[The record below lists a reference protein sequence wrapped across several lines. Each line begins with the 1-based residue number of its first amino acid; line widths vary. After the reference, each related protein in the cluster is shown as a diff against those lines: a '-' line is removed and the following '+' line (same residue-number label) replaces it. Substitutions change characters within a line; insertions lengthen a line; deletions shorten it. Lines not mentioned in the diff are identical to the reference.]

1 MDLDN
6 YLLKNSKENEIS
18 SIIKSLANAAIKI
31 STSIRNI
38 KAEKIDSNNDKKIN
52 SDGDIQKPLDII
64 SDEILISF
72 LKKSP
77 AAGYASEEQEGH
89 IDFKN
94 NNNFIVFADPLD
106 GSSNIDVNVSIGTIF
121 SIMSKNNLPLEKAF
135 IQNGSHQKSSGF
147 FVYGPQTTLFMTVGV
162 GTSLFALDE
171 VLGKFILIKDNINI
185 PETTTEFA
193 INAAY
198 RRFWDSA
205 TLQYINDCQNGES
218 GPRKKNFGMR
228 WVGSL
233 VADASR
239 IFNRGGIFLYPSDMR
254 EKYKNGRLRLTYEAN
269 PIAFLVEQAN
279 GEATDGHKNIL
290 NLEVKELHQRS
301 PLIFGSKEEVLEYK
315 KTYSIL

>member
-94 NNNFIVFADPLD
+94 NNNFIVLADPLD
-106 GSSNIDVNVSIGTIF
+106 GSSNINVNVSIGTIF

-171 VLGKFILIKDNINI
+171 TLGKFILIKDNINI

-290 NLEVKELHQRS
+290 DLEVNELHQRS

-315 KTYSIL
+315 KTYSSL

>member
-6 YLLKNSKENEIS
+6 YLLKKSTEEEIS
-18 SIIKSLANAAIKI
+18 SIVKSLADAAIKI
-31 STSIRNI
+31 SIIIRSI
-38 KAEKIDSNNDKKIN
+38 KTQGDVSK
-52 SDGDIQKPLDII
+52 SDTKTNFAGDIQKPLDII
-64 SDEILISF
+64 SDEIILSF

-94 NNNFIVFADPLD
+94 NNDFIVFADPLD

-135 IQNGSHQKSSGF
+135 MQNGSNQKSSGF
-147 FVYGPQTTLFMTVGV
+147 FVYGPQTTLLITVGV

-171 VLGKFILIKDNINI
+171 LQGKFILIRDNIVI
-185 PETTTEFA
+185 PETTNEFA

-198 RRFWDSA
+198 QRYWDSA
-205 TLQYINDCQNGES
+205 TLTYITECQDGES

-239 IFNRGGIFLYPSDMR
+239 IFNRGGIFLYPSDIR

-279 GEATDGHKNIL
+279 GVATDGHKNIL
-290 NLEVKELHQRS
+290 NLEVNELHQRS

-315 KTYSIL
+315 KSYSRL

>member
-94 NNNFIVFADPLD
+94 NNNFIVLADPLD

-171 VLGKFILIKDNINI
+171 IRGKFILIKDNINI

-279 GEATDGHKNIL
+279 GEATDGHNNIL

>member
-94 NNNFIVFADPLD
+94 NNNFIVLADPLD

-171 VLGKFILIKDNINI
+171 ILGKFILIKDNINI

-290 NLEVKELHQRS
+290 NLEVNELHQRS

-315 KTYSIL
+315 KTYSSL

>member
-6 YLLKNSKENEIS
+6 YLLKNSKEEEIS
-18 SIIKSLANAAIKI
+18 SIIKSLANAAIRI
-31 STSIRNI
+31 STTIRTIKPQKSIL
-38 KAEKIDSNNDKKIN
+38 NNDTKLN

-72 LKKSP
+72 LEKSP
-77 AAGYASEEQEGH
+77 AAGYASEEQEGY

-147 FVYGPQTTLFMTVGV
+147 FVYGPQTTLFITLGI
-162 GTSLFALDE
+162 GTTLFALDE
-171 VLGKFILIKDNINI
+171 KQDKFVLIKDNINI
-185 PETTTEFA
+185 PEITNEFS
-193 INAAY
+193 INASY

-205 TLQYINDCQNGES
+205 TLQYINECQKGES
-218 GPRKKNFGMR
+218 GSRNKNFGMR

-279 GEATDGHKNIL
+279 GKATDGHKNIL
-290 NLEVKELHQRS
+290 NLEVNELHQRS

-315 KTYSIL
+315 KSYSTL

>member
-6 YLLKNSKENEIS
+6 YLLNNSKENEIS

-94 NNNFIVFADPLD
+94 NNNFIVLADPLD

-147 FVYGPQTTLFMTVGV
+147 FVYGPQTTLFITVGV

-185 PETTTEFA
+185 PETTNEFA

-279 GEATDGHKNIL
+279 GEATDGHNNIL

-301 PLIFGSKEEVLEYK
+301 PLIFGSKDEVLEYK

>member
-94 NNNFIVFADPLD
+94 NNNFIVLADPLD

-290 NLEVKELHQRS
+290 NLEVNELHQRS

-315 KTYSIL
+315 KTYSSL

>member
-31 STSIRNI
+31 STRIRNI

-94 NNNFIVFADPLD
+94 NNNFIVLADPLD

-121 SIMSKNNLPLEKAF
+121 SIMSKNKLPLEKAF
-135 IQNGSHQKSSGF
+135 IQNGNNQKSSGF
-147 FVYGPQTTLFMTVGV
+147 FVYGPQTTLFITVGV

-171 VLGKFILIKDNINI
+171 IQGKFILIKDNITI

-198 RRFWDSA
+198 KRFWDST
-205 TLQYINDCQNGES
+205 TLKYITECQNGES
-218 GPRKKNFGMR
+218 GSRNKNFGMR

-239 IFNRGGIFLYPSDMR
+239 IFNRGGIFLYPSDIR

-301 PLIFGSKEEVLEYK
+301 PLIFGSKEK
-315 KTYSIL
+315 F

>member
-1 MDLDN
+1 MDLEN
-6 YLLKNSKENEIS
+6 YLLKNSKEEEIS
-18 SIIKSLANAAIKI
+18 LIVKSLGDAAIKI
-31 STSIRNI
+31 SNTIRSIKPQESI
-38 KAEKIDSNNDKKIN
+38 SNNDRKLN

-72 LKKSP
+72 LEKSP

-290 NLEVKELHQRS
+290 NLEVNELHQRS

-315 KTYSIL
+315 KSYSSL

>member
-94 NNNFIVFADPLD
+94 NNNFIVLADPLD

-198 RRFWDSA
+198 KRFWDSA

-290 NLEVKELHQRS
+290 NLEVNELHQRS

>member
-38 KAEKIDSNNDKKIN
+38 KVEKIDSNNDKKIN

-94 NNNFIVFADPLD
+94 NNNFIVLADPLD

-290 NLEVKELHQRS
+290 NLEVNDLHQRS

>member
-94 NNNFIVFADPLD
+94 NNNFIVLADPLD

-290 NLEVKELHQRS
+290 NLEVNKLHQRS

>member
-77 AAGYASEEQEGH
+77 AAGYASEEQEGY

-171 VLGKFILIKDNINI
+171 IIGKFILIKDNINI

-254 EKYKNGRLRLTYEAN
+254 ENYKNGRLRLTYEAN

-279 GEATDGHKNIL
+279 GKATDGHKNIL
-290 NLEVKELHQRS
+290 NLEVNELHQRS

-315 KTYSIL
+315 KSYTSL

>member
-38 KAEKIDSNNDKKIN
+38 KAEKIGSNNDKKIN

-77 AAGYASEEQEGH
+77 AAGYASEEQEGY

-171 VLGKFILIKDNINI
+171 IIGKFILIKDNINI

-218 GPRKKNFGMR
+218 GPKKKNFGMR

-290 NLEVKELHQRS
+290 NLEVNDLHQRS

-315 KTYSIL
+315 KSYMSL

>member
-64 SDEILISF
+64 SDEIIISF

-94 NNNFIVFADPLD
+94 NNNFIVLADPLD

>member
-171 VLGKFILIKDNINI
+171 ILGKFILIKDNINI

-290 NLEVKELHQRS
+290 NLEVNELHQRS

>member
-171 VLGKFILIKDNINI
+171 ILGKFILIKDNINI

-279 GEATDGHKNIL
+279 GKATDGHKNIL
-290 NLEVKELHQRS
+290 NLEVNELHQRS

-315 KTYSIL
+315 KSYMSL

>member
-6 YLLKNSKENEIS
+6 YLLNNSKENEIS

-94 NNNFIVFADPLD
+94 NNNFIVLADPLD

-171 VLGKFILIKDNINI
+171 IIGKFILIKDNINI

-290 NLEVKELHQRS
+290 NLEVNELHQRS

>member
-31 STSIRNI
+31 STDIRNI

-64 SDEILISF
+64 SDEILISS

-77 AAGYASEEQEGH
+77 AAGYASEEQKGH

-171 VLGKFILIKDNINI
+171 ILGKFILIKDKINI
-185 PETTTEFA
+185 PEKTTEFA

-198 RRFWDSA
+198 RRFWNSA

-269 PIAFLVEQAN
+269 PIAYLVEQAN

-290 NLEVKELHQRS
+290 NLEVNELHQRT
-301 PLIFGSKEEVLEYK
+301 PLIFGSREEVLEYK
-315 KTYSIL
+315 KTYSSS

>member
-77 AAGYASEEQEGH
+77 AAGYASEEQEGY

-171 VLGKFILIKDNINI
+171 IIGKFILIKDNINI

-218 GPRKKNFGMR
+218 GPRKKDFGMR

-290 NLEVKELHQRS
+290 NLEVNELHQRS

-315 KTYSIL
+315 KSYTSL

>member
-18 SIIKSLANAAIKI
+18 SIIKSLADAAIKI

-38 KAEKIDSNNDKKIN
+38 KAKKIDSNNDKKIN
-52 SDGDIQKPLDII
+52 SDGDIKKPLDII

-89 IDFKN
+89 INFKN

-135 IQNGSHQKSSGF
+135 FQNGSHQKSSGF

-171 VLGKFILIKDNINI
+171 IIGKFILIKDNIKI

-205 TLQYINDCQNGES
+205 TLQYINDCQNGEN

-239 IFNRGGIFLYPSDMR
+239 IFHRGGIFLYPSDSR

-279 GEATDGHKNIL
+279 GEATNGHKNIL
-290 NLEVKELHQRS
+290 NLEVNELHQRS

-315 KTYSIL
+315 KTYSSL

>member
-18 SIIKSLANAAIKI
+18 SIIKSLANDAIKI

-94 NNNFIVFADPLD
+94 NNNFIVLADPLD

-171 VLGKFILIKDNINI
+171 TLGKFILIKDNINI

-279 GEATDGHKNIL
+279 GAATDGHKNIL
-290 NLEVKELHQRS
+290 NLEVNELHQRS

-315 KTYSIL
+315 KSYSSL

>member
-94 NNNFIVFADPLD
+94 NNNFIVLADPLD

-279 GEATDGHKNIL
+279 GEATDGHNNIL
-290 NLEVKELHQRS
+290 NLEVNELHQRS

>member
-18 SIIKSLANAAIKI
+18 SIVKSLANAAIKI

-64 SDEILISF
+64 SDEILINF

-77 AAGYASEEQEGH
+77 AAGYASEEQEGY

-171 VLGKFILIKDNINI
+171 IIGKFILIKDNINI

-254 EKYKNGRLRLTYEAN
+254 ENYKNGRLRLTYEAN

-279 GEATDGHKNIL
+279 GKATDGHKNIL
-290 NLEVKELHQRS
+290 NLEVNELHQRS

-315 KTYSIL
+315 KSYMSL

>member
-6 YLLKNSKENEIS
+6 YLLKNSKEDEIS
-18 SIIKSLANAAIKI
+18 EIIKSLANAAIKI
-31 STSIRNI
+31 STSVRNI

-64 SDEILISF
+64 SDEIIISF

-171 VLGKFILIKDNINI
+171 MLGKFILIKDNINI

-198 RRFWDSA
+198 RRFWDST
-205 TLQYINDCQNGES
+205 TLQYINDCQNGET

-239 IFNRGGIFLYPSDMR
+239 IFNRGGIFLYPSDKR

-290 NLEVKELHQRS
+290 NLEVNELHQRS

-315 KTYSIL
+315 KKYSSF

>member
-6 YLLKNSKENEIS
+6 YLLNNSKENEIS

-94 NNNFIVFADPLD
+94 NNNFIVLADPLD

-198 RRFWDSA
+198 KRFWDSA

-279 GEATDGHKNIL
+279 GEATDGHNNIL

>member
-94 NNNFIVFADPLD
+94 NNNFIVLADPLD

-198 RRFWDSA
+198 KRFWDSA

-290 NLEVKELHQRS
+290 NLEVNDLHQRS

>member
-72 LKKSP
+72 LEKSP
-77 AAGYASEEQEGH
+77 AAGYASEEQEGC

-94 NNNFIVFADPLD
+94 DNNFIVFADPLD
-106 GSSNIDVNVSIGTIF
+106 GSSNIDVNVSIGSIF

-171 VLGKFILIKDNINI
+171 IIGKFILIKDNINI

-218 GPRKKNFGMR
+218 GPKKKNFGMR

-279 GEATDGHKNIL
+279 GKATDGHKNIL
-290 NLEVKELHQRS
+290 NLEVNELHQRS

-315 KTYSIL
+315 KLYTI

>member
-1 MDLDN
+1 MDLES
-6 YLLKNSKENEIS
+6 YLLKNCEEDEIS
-18 SIIKSLANAAIKI
+18 SIVKSLADASIKI
-31 STSIRNI
+31 SNTIRSIKLQESISSN
-38 KAEKIDSNNDKKIN
+38 DSKLN

-72 LKKSP
+72 LKNSP
-77 AAGYASEEQEGH
+77 AAGYASEEQEGCV
-89 IDFKN
+89 DFKN

-121 SIMSKNNLPLEKAF
+121 SVMSKNNLPLEKAF

-147 FVYGPQTTLFMTVGV
+147 FVYGPQTTLFITVGV
-162 GTSLFALDE
+162 GTSLFTLDE
-171 VLGKFILIKDNINI
+171 IKGKFILLKDNINI

-205 TLQYINDCQNGES
+205 TLKYITECQNGES
-218 GPRKKNFGMR
+218 GSRKKNFGMR

-239 IFNRGGIFLYPSDMR
+239 IFNRGGIFLYPSDNR

-269 PIAFLVEQAN
+269 PIAYLVEQAN

-315 KTYSIL
+315 KTYSSF

>member
-1 MDLDN
+1 MDLNN
-6 YLLKNSKENEIS
+6 YLLKNSKEEEIS
-18 SIIKSLANAAIKI
+18 SIIKSLANAAIRI
-31 STSIRNI
+31 SATIRSIKPQKSI
-38 KAEKIDSNNDKKIN
+38 SNNDKKLN

-72 LKKSP
+72 LDKSP
-77 AAGYASEEQEGH
+77 AAGYASEEQEGY

-94 NNNFIVFADPLD
+94 SNNFIVFADPLD

-147 FVYGPQTTLFMTVGV
+147 FVYGPQTTLFITLGI
-162 GTSLFALDE
+162 GTTLFALDE
-171 VLGKFILIKDNINI
+171 KQDKFILIKDNINI
-185 PETTTEFA
+185 PETTNEFS
-193 INAAY
+193 INASY

-205 TLQYINDCQNGES
+205 TLQYINECQNGES
-218 GPRKKNFGMR
+218 GSRNKNFGMR

-279 GEATDGHKNIL
+279 GEATDGHQNIL
-290 NLEVKELHQRS
+290 NLEVNDLHQRT

-315 KTYSIL
+315 KSYLNS

>member
-1 MDLDN
+1 MDLEN
-6 YLLKNSKENEIS
+6 YLLKKSTEEEIS
-18 SIIKSLANAAIKI
+18 SIVNSLSYAAIKI
-31 STSIRNI
+31 SNIIRSIKPQESI
-38 KAEKIDSNNDKKIN
+38 LNNDRKLN

-64 SDEILISF
+64 SDEILINF
-72 LKKSP
+72 LKKTP
-77 AAGYASEEQEGH
+77 AAAYASEEQEGY

-94 NNNFIVFADPLD
+94 NNNLIVLVDPLD

-135 IQNGSHQKSSGF
+135 IQNGSYQKSSGF
-147 FVYGPQTTLFMTVGV
+147 FVYGPQTTLFVTVGA
-162 GTSLFALDE
+162 GTALFALDE
-171 VLGKFILIKDNINI
+171 TQGKFILIRDNIII
-185 PETTTEFA
+185 PETTNEFA

-198 RRFWDSA
+198 SRFWNNT
-205 TLQYINDCQNGES
+205 TLKYITECQNGES

-239 IFNRGGIFLYPSDMR
+239 IFNRGGIFLYPSDSR

-279 GEATDGHKNIL
+279 GVATDGHKNIL
-290 NLEVKELHQRS
+290 NLEVNELHQRS

-315 KTYSIL
+315 KLYSKL

>member
-31 STSIRNI
+31 STDIRNI

-77 AAGYASEEQEGH
+77 AAGYASEEQKGH

-94 NNNFIVFADPLD
+94 NNNFIVLADPLD

-198 RRFWDSA
+198 RRFWNSA

-269 PIAFLVEQAN
+269 PIAYLVEQAN

-290 NLEVKELHQRS
+290 NLEVNELHQRT
-301 PLIFGSKEEVLEYK
+301 PLIFGSREEVLEYK
-315 KTYSIL
+315 KTYSSS

>member
-6 YLLKNSKENEIS
+6 YLLNNSKENEIS

-94 NNNFIVFADPLD
+94 NNNFIVLADPLD

-290 NLEVKELHQRS
+290 NLEVNELHQRS

-315 KTYSIL
+315 KRCSIL

>member
-64 SDEILISF
+64 SDEILINF

-77 AAGYASEEQEGH
+77 AAGYASEEQEGY

-171 VLGKFILIKDNINI
+171 IIGKFILIKDNINI

-218 GPRKKNFGMR
+218 GPKKKNFGMR

-279 GEATDGHKNIL
+279 GKATDGHKNIL
-290 NLEVKELHQRS
+290 NLEVNELHQRS

-315 KTYSIL
+315 KSYMSL

>member
-94 NNNFIVFADPLD
+94 NNNFIVLADPLD

-162 GTSLFALDE
+162 GTCLLALDE